1 MVNFKIKAFCSTKM
15 VIMGTGLS
23 RQKVKKKAENKRE
36 MFRTVGVPGTQ
47 AR

>member
-36 MFRTVGVPGTQ
+36 RHTVESGLP
-47 AR
+47 